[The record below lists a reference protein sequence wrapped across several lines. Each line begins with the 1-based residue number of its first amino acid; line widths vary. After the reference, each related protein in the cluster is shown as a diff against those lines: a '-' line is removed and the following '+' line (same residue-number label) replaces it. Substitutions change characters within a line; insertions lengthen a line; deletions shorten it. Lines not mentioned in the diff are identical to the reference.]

1 MAADWEWNTAVPLG
15 TRDASRHCTPGVPSV
30 NPLVIFLST
39 HCHPSSLS
47 TPTTLFLNMS
57 VEPVIRSLTPAIS
70 IFSVPF
76 KRFGLIPFGGRS
88 TAIKLA
94 SGDLW
99 IVVSHPLT
107 ESTKAELAR
116 LGGNVK

>member
-1 MAADWEWNTAVPLG
+1 
-15 TRDASRHCTPGVPSV
+15 
-30 NPLVIFLST
+30 
-39 HCHPSSLS
+39 
-47 TPTTLFLNMS
+47 MS